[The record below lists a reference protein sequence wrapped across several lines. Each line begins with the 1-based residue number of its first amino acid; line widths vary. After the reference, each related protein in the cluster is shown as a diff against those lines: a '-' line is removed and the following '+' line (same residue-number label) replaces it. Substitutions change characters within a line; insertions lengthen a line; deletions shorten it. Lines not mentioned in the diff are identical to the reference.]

1 MFGNFFKPT
10 PSLSAQDA
18 EKRLQEPNP
27 PLVVDVREAGEHAD
41 GHIPG
46 CVLMPLGTVPQRMG
60 ELPRDREILVV
71 CRSGARSAMATK
83 AMRDAGLEAN
93 NMAGGMLAWRGPTE
107 R

>member
-10 PSLSAQDA
+10 PSLSAQDTA
-18 EKRLQEPNP
+18 RRLQEAEP
-27 PLVVDVREAGEHAD
+27 PLVVDVREPGEHAD

-46 CVLMPLGTVPQRMG
+46 CVLMPLGSVTQRLG
-60 ELPRDREILVV
+60 ELPRDREIVVV

-83 AMRDAGLEAN
+83 AMRDAGLQAH
-93 NMAGGMLAWRGPTE
+93 NMEGGMLAWRGPTE